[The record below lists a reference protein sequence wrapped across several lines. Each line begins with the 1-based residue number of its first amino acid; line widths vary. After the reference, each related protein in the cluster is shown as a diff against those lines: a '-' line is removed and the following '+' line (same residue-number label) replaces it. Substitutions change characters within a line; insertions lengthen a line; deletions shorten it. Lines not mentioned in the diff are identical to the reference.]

1 MAPDPT
7 FTSQLISAQTMLQSV
22 NDVFTNTYSTQ
33 ISNSASSSTQLAGLQ
48 QNVTMLKA
56 RLANVKKISDTYDR
70 EYQDRVVDKPL
81 SGFWR
86 SRGVTTLQDWVL
98 FFFFVIYAVLSLFF
112 AGIAFTSSPNGI
124 FNGFMVLA
132 TSFSL
137 GVMITAVIVRF
148 A

>member
-1 MAPDPT
+1 MGD
-7 FTSQLISAQTMLQSV
+7 FTPQLTSARTMLQ
-22 NDVFTNTYSTQ
+22 NIDDMFRNTYSTQ
-33 ISNSASSSTQLAGLQ
+33 ISNNASSVKQLAALQ
-48 QNVTMLKA
+48 QNVTTLKA

-70 EYQDRVVDKPL
+70 EYQDRMNDKPL

-86 SRGVTTLQDWVL
+86 SRGITTLQDWVL
-98 FFFFVIYAVLSLFF
+98 FIFFLIYAILSVSLAVIALTTST
-112 AGIAFTSSPNGI
+112 AGGFNAFMI
-124 FNGFMVLA
+124 LA

>member
-1 MAPDPT
+1 
-7 FTSQLISAQTMLQSV
+7 
-22 NDVFTNTYSTQ
+22 
-33 ISNSASSSTQLAGLQ
+33 
-48 QNVTMLKA
+48 MLKA

-112 AGIAFTSSPNGI
+112 TGVAFTTSTNPI
-124 FNGFMVLA
+124 FNSFMILA